1 MNLRRSPLVLAAL
14 ASLAVAAGFLASNN
28 EARASGSSEP
38 VPYLDYDADGL
49 DNAIEQRLAILYDKS
64 DIDDDGYNDLT
75 EIIARTDPLTP
86 DVYIEPSTSIRLEC
100 YATNSHL
107 AIQVWAHYQT
117 SVDMVLFHVANSGG
131 PAGQYFTMTVP
142 EFLPYV
148 NRSSTFPSQHAG
160 YWVTSV
166 RIMAP
171 LSYFESFD
179 QIALAVEARLD
190 GDIKVADEI
199 RLEDT
204 ALIGL
209 TEWREV
215 GQQGGGQG
223 GLFPAD
229 PSLDPPLDEVI
240 VNQVCIQELSAQGAI
255 GGAGVLY
262 TVTTAGC
269 DSLLQAV
276 CVTDCALST
285 GGSVIGIDIASLIN

>member
-1 MNLRRSPLVLAAL
+1 MNLRRSPLVLAGL
-14 ASLAVAAGFLASNN
+14 ASLAVAAGFLGSEN
-28 EARASGSSEP
+28 EARASSGADP
-38 VPYLDYDADGL
+38 IPYLDDDGDGL
-49 DNAIEQRLAILYDKS
+49 DNAIEQRLAISYTES
-64 DIDDDGYNDLT
+64 DIDDDTYSDLT

-86 DVYIEPSTSIRLEC
+86 DAVILPNPSIRLEC
-100 YATNSHL
+100 YATASHL
-107 AIQVWAHYQT
+107 AIQVWAHYQV
-117 SVDMVLFHVANSGG
+117 SVDMVLFHVANSAG

-148 NRSSTFPSQHAG
+148 NRSSTIPSQHAG

-190 GDIKVADEI
+190 GGIKVADEI

-204 ALIGL
+204 WLSGL

-223 GLFPAD
+223 GLFPAN
-229 PSLDPPLDEVI
+229 PGITPPPEEFI
-240 VNQVCIQELSAQGAI
+240 ENQVCIQELSAQGAI

-262 TVTTAGC
+262 TVTAAQC
-269 DSLLQAV
+269 DSMLQAF
-276 CVTDCALST
+276 CATDCALST